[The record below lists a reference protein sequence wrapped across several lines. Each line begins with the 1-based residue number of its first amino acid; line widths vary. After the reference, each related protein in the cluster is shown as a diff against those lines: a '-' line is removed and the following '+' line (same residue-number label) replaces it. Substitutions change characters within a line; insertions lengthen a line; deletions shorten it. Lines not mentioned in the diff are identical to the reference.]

1 MDAGTRQ
8 QVAVVDDEHDAR
20 HDLRTLVTVTR
31 THPRDFGERQIVA
44 RLDGGAPVTLLFGD
58 TVTLEI
64 LPGAHHLRVHNT
76 LMWKNIRFYVE
87 PGEHLEFVVINRGG
101 LWAYAMMSL
110 MPAPLFL
117 RVERRSLV

>member
-1 MDAGTRQ
+1 
-8 QVAVVDDEHDAR
+8 
-20 HDLRTLVTVTR
+20 
-31 THPRDFGERQIVA
+31 
-44 RLDGGAPVTLLFGD
+44 
-58 TVTLEI
+58 
-64 LPGAHHLRVHNT
+64 
-76 LMWKNIRFYVE
+76 MWKNIRFYVE